1 MGCISTKL
9 IASPPPR
16 KEVEQPIVDGKQNEG
31 KNVDLEQLRYEN
43 TTSFL
48 PRFTSGK
55 IVKVY
60 DADTFWIATYCNG
73 VPARFRLRLAGVDT
87 PEIKSKDPQIKAKA
101 IFARDQVRARILNRI
116 VQVEILPEIE
126 KFGRLLARVS
136 DSMGSI
142 NDWLISSGMAKPYFG
157 GTKESFEE

>member
-1 MGCISTKL
+1 MGCISTKSL
-9 IASPPPR
+9 DQLPPR
-16 KEVEQPIVDGKQNEG
+16 KEAEHPIIDGKQNEG
-31 KNVDLEQLRYEN
+31 KKVDLEQLAYEN
-43 TTSFL
+43 TKPFL
-48 PRFTSGK
+48 PSFTSGK

-60 DADTFWIATYCNG
+60 DADTFWIATYCDG

-101 IFARDQVRARILNRI
+101 IFARDQIRARILNRV

-136 DSMGSI
+136 DSTGSI